1 MTATEAGTSHA
12 RVPSPALLMQ
22 IGLAYRS
29 SAVLF
34 AAVNLDVFTILSSG
48 PKTVQELATLCHARV
63 SAMQLLLNACLV
75 EGLLVAEGDRY
86 ANSDIAAAYLART
99 SPAFSANGFK
109 YAENLYPAWGRLT
122 DLLRDGKPPMP
133 APVMLGENKEVTRAF
148 VMVMHERARG
158 IGSILPYLD
167 VSGRKH
173 LLDVGG
179 GPGTYSVALVEKTPG
194 LRATVLDVPGVVD
207 VAQELVNA
215 SGYADRV
222 TLVRGDYLKSDFGTG
237 FDAALLSGMMHRESP
252 DSCRLLLRK
261 TFAAL
266 DPGGV
271 AIVSDVFFDDA
282 SKRTPP
288 FTVYFALNMMLT
300 SDEGAAHAKTEMAD
314 WMREAGFIDIAVR
327 ELPQP
332 NPHALVTGRKP

>member
-1 MTATEAGTSHA
+1 MNATQPGTGQA

-34 AAVNLDVFTILSSG
+34 AAVNLDIFTILSSG
-48 PKTVQELATLCHARV
+48 PRAAQDLATACKAHLP
-63 SAMQLLLNACLV
+63 AMQLLLNACVV
-75 EGLLVAEGDRY
+75 EGLLVVDGDCY
-86 ANSDIAAAYLART
+86 SNSEVAAGYLART
-99 SPAFSANGFK
+99 SPEFSANGFK

-122 DLLRDGKPPMP
+122 DLLREGRPPMP

-148 VMVMHERARG
+148 VMAMHERARG

-167 VSGRKH
+167 LTGREH

-194 LRATVLDVPGVVD
+194 LRATVLDVPGVVE
-207 VAQELVNA
+207 VAQELVSA
-215 SGYADRV
+215 SGHADRV
-222 TLVRGDYLKSDFGTG
+222 QLRAGDYLTSDFGTG
-237 FDAALLSGMMHRESP
+237 YDAALLSGMMHRESP

-261 TFAAL
+261 TWAAL
-266 DPGGV
+266 DTGGV
-271 AIVSDVFFDDA
+271 AIVSDVFFDDET
-282 SKRTPP
+282 KRTPP

-300 SDEGAAHAKTEMAD
+300 SDEGSAHAKTEMTA
-314 WMREAGFIDIAVR
+314 WLREAGFTDVQVR
-327 ELPQP
+327 ELPKP
-332 NPHALVTGRKP
+332 NAHSLVIGRKP

>member
-1 MTATEAGTSHA
+1 
-12 RVPSPALLMQ
+12 MQ
-22 IGLAYRS
+22 LGLAYRS

-48 PKTVQELATLCHARV
+48 PKTAAELAEACKAHLP
-63 SAMQLLLNACLV
+63 AMQLLLNACVV
-75 EGLLVAEGDRY
+75 EGLLVADGDRY
-86 ANSDIAAAYLART
+86 SNSDVAAGYLART
-99 SPAFSANGFK
+99 SPEFSANGFK

-122 DLLRDGKPPMP
+122 DLLRDGRPPMP

-148 VMVMHERARG
+148 VMAMHERARG

-167 VSGRKH
+167 LTGRNH

-194 LRATVLDVPGVVD
+194 LRATVLDVPGVVA

-222 TLVRGDYLKSDFGTG
+222 RLVAGDYLKSDFGTG

-261 TFAAL
+261 TFDGL
-266 DPGGV
+266 DSGGV

-282 SKRTPP
+282 TKSTPP

-300 SDEGAAHAKTEMAD
+300 SDEGSAHAKTEMVA
-314 WMREAGFIDIAVR
+314 WMREAGFINVQVR
-327 ELPQP
+327 ELPKP
-332 NPHALVTGRKP
+332 NAHSLVIGQKP